1 MWISYWPC
9 WNSFQIAE
17 LTIKLKDKEHK
28 LVETTKTATKISQ
41 EKDTE
46 RQQLLERIDLLRS
59 ELIKVQEEQDE
70 VAFV

>member
-1 MWISYWPC
+1 M
-9 WNSFQIAE
+9 
-17 LTIKLKDKEHK
+17 KDKEHK